1 MAVKLQTFKD
11 IRNYL
16 TSELSDIYSEMEIR
30 SMTNLLVSTLFGNS
44 TMFYLMKENET
55 FTDSEK
61 IEKLIHFCT
70 KLKTGMPVQYV
81 TGETIFY
88 NCIIKVNQE
97 VFIPRPETEE
107 LVDLIV
113 CENRGFTGKI
123 IDIATGS
130 GAIAVA
136 LAVNIP
142 SAQIKGIDISEA
154 ALKIAKM
161 NAELN
166 KVKVIFS
173 KSDIFK
179 IKPSSAF
186 NADIIVSN
194 PPYVRNSEKKY
205 MKKNVLEF
213 EPHGALFVSDED
225 PLIYYRTILNLTS
238 HTLNRF
244 GKVYF
249 EINEVMGKQMVELM
263 ESFDFRRV
271 EIIKDINGKDRIAK
285 GEKQ

>member
-16 TSELSDIYSEMEIR
+16 TSELANLYTEREIR
-30 SMTNLLVSTLFGNS
+30 SLINLLVSSIFGND
-44 TMFYLMKENET
+44 TMFYLTKENEIMADAKK
-55 FTDSEK
+55 TD
-61 IEKLIHFCT
+61 KLIKYCND
-70 KLKTGMPVQYV
+70 LKSGMPVQYV

-88 NCIIKVNQE
+88 NCKIKVSQE

-107 LVDLIV
+107 LVDLIIM
-113 CENRGFTGKI
+113 ENRGFSGNI

-136 LAVNIP
+136 LAANIP
-142 SAQIKGIDISEA
+142 SAQIKGIDISA
-154 ALKIAKM
+154 AAINIAKK

-166 KVKVIFS
+166 KVKIMFS

-179 IKPSSAF
+179 IQPSSF
-186 NADIIVSN
+186 RNTDMIICN

-225 PLIYYRTILNLTS
+225 PLIYYRTILSLARETVN
-238 HTLNRF
+238 HG

-249 EINEVMGKQMVELM
+249 EINEAMGNQMHELM
-263 ESFDFRRV
+263 EAFNFTKI
-271 EIIKDINGKDRIAK
+271 EIIKDLNGKDRIAK
-285 GEKQ
+285 GEK